1 MQIRLLQA
9 EELENAAGLS
19 HYVFDKCLRSRVEHE
34 ATLGYIDAYLTAE
47 NLMELTQE
55 EKLFVWGAFDGDI
68 LIAVSAMDV
77 KGLITMLYV
86 LPQTFCKGIGTSLIN
101 AMKAYAKNNLNLE
114 QVRANATPPS
124 MGYFFEKKGFRRLDE
139 IIDLN
144 APFMRLAYKFSAVT
158 NVYPKRKVPK
168 WAILC
173 AIFGCITFT
182 VVIGCIFM
190 AFYLF

>member
-1 MQIRLLQA
+1 MNIRLLQA

-19 HYVFDKCLRSRVEHE
+19 RYVFDKCLRSRVEHE
-34 ATLGYIDAYLTAE
+34 ETLGYIDAYLTAE

-86 LPQTFCKGIGTSLIN
+86 LPQTFCKGIGTSLLQT
-101 AMKAYAKNNLNLE
+101 MKVYAKDNLGLE

-124 MGYFFEKKGFRRLDE
+124 MGYFFEKKGFQRLE
-139 IIDLN
+139 ETVDLN
-144 APFMRLAYKFSAVT
+144 APFMRLACKFNVVN

-168 WAILC
+168 WVILC
-173 AIFGCITFT
+173 GIFGCITFT
-182 VVIGCIFM
+182 VLIGCIFM